1 MYLLLLQSW
10 CEKIRINKRYKY
22 VLGKSEIV
30 CPTNHPFDLFQSSQ
44 GARQNPLNHSKD
56 GSSPESKQH
65 SSILCVPKTEL
76 QQFTAKQFPV
86 ITTGISLCSNSHRE
100 IPVMNTGSQ

>member
-1 MYLLLLQSW
+1 MGGKEDRIINRNKS
-10 CEKIRINKRYKY
+10 KIVEIETAEIEECLY
-22 VLGKSEIV
+22 VLRRSEIV

-65 SSILCVPKTEL
+65 SSILCVPKAEL
-76 QQFTAKQFPV
+76 
-86 ITTGISLCSNSHRE
+86 
-100 IPVMNTGSQ
+100 